1 MSTTVKAS
9 LRFTIL
15 AYSVYCWV
23 DGSARART
31 GISSTFD
38 IDVPRQ
44 SNSQPNLDDT
54 SPQRWTKIWDWLQRR
69 GCRTSEDE
77 QAMIGRVDA
86 ITAFLLFNG
95 IQRVSLTST
104 QTHSALPTAFPYLKD
119 GGRLS
124 WRLMLAATALL
135 SLLHETQR
143 AAIIYH
149 LRSRRVDLT
158 EKIRKDLANMRIGEV
173 VVRGD
178 NMILPRNVDEQEEE
192 EECLICT
199 GAAETMSTSSHTLDG
214 DRSSPS
220 LGPLEAFCTI
230 APQKHLT
237 HRSCFL
243 RWHAAYLQQSRSS
256 YGHSVTLVDDP
267 QPSQAPSS
275 SSNSTRSFEQLFIR
289 ASIIL
294 QAAGFDYLA
303 PKLKRTRPSPAT
315 ADSQTASVGE
325 NQCPTL
331 TLHYPDS
338 THATQSLLATLR
350 TSAPPCPGCRSP
362 VALRFIDARPP
373 IPLTSSDGHQ
383 PPLCSS
389 PTRLLKVALL
399 LRRLVAS
406 KFWREWPV
414 IVTGRTLSTYFGSL
428 LSFIAV
434 LVAITRA
441 RENPALNKNLSIR
454 FASSRL
460 VL

>member
-1 MSTTVKAS
+1 M
-9 LRFTIL
+9 
-15 AYSVYCWV
+15 
-23 DGSARART
+23 
-31 GISSTFD
+31 
-38 IDVPRQ
+38 
-44 SNSQPNLDDT
+44 
-54 SPQRWTKIWDWLQRR
+54 
-69 GCRTSEDE
+69 
-77 QAMIGRVDA
+77 
-86 ITAFLLFNG
+86 
-95 IQRVSLTST
+95 
-104 QTHSALPTAFPYLKD
+104 HSALPTAFPYLKD

-124 WRLMLAATALL
+124 WRIMLAATALL

-178 NMILPRNVDEQEEE
+178 NVVLPRNVDEQEEE
-192 EECLICT
+192 EEEECLICS
-199 GAAETMSTSSHTLDG
+199 GSAETMSTSSHTLDG
-214 DRSSPS
+214 DRPSPS

-243 RWHAAYLQQSRSS
+243 RWHAAYLQQSRNA
-256 YGHSVTLVDDP
+256 YGHSVTLVDDSE
-267 QPSQAPSS
+267 PSRAPSS
-275 SSNSTRSFEQLFIR
+275 SRSFEQLFIR

-294 QAAGFDYLA
+294 QAAGFDYLP
-303 PKLKRTRPSPAT
+303 PKLKRTSPSLAT
-315 ADSQTASVGE
+315 ADSQAAPVGE
-325 NQCPTL
+325 HPCPTL
-331 TLHYPDS
+331 TIHYPDP
-338 THATQSLLATLR
+338 ADMAQSLLATLR

-373 IPLTSSDGHQ
+373 IPLNGGTTSDGRQ

-389 PTRLLKVALL
+389 PSRLFRTLLL

-441 RENPALNKNLSIR
+441 RENPALNKNLSIG
-454 FASSRL
+454 FATSRL

>member
-1 MSTTVKAS
+1 
-9 LRFTIL
+9 
-15 AYSVYCWV
+15 
-23 DGSARART
+23 
-31 GISSTFD
+31 
-38 IDVPRQ
+38 
-44 SNSQPNLDDT
+44 
-54 SPQRWTKIWDWLQRR
+54 
-69 GCRTSEDE
+69 
-77 QAMIGRVDA
+77 
-86 ITAFLLFNG
+86 
-95 IQRVSLTST
+95 
-104 QTHSALPTAFPYLKD
+104 
-119 GGRLS
+119 
-124 WRLMLAATALL
+124 MLAATALL

-178 NMILPRNVDEQEEE
+178 NVVLPRNVDEQEEE
-192 EECLICT
+192 EECLICS
-199 GAAETMSTSSHTLDG
+199 GSAETMSTSSHTLDG
-214 DRSSPS
+214 DRPSPS

-243 RWHAAYLQQSRSS
+243 RWHAAYLQQSRNS

-267 QPSQAPSS
+267 QPPRAPRSSS
-275 SSNSTRSFEQLFIR
+275 SSNSAQSFEQVFIR

-303 PKLKRTRPSPAT
+303 PKLKRTSPFPAT
-315 ADSQTASVGE
+315 ADSQTASSGE

-331 TLHYPDS
+331 TLHYPD
-338 THATQSLLATLR
+338 TADTTQSLLATLR

-362 VALRFIDARPP
+362 VALRFTDARPP
-373 IPLTSSDGHQ
+373 IPLTSGTTPDGSDGHQ
-383 PPLCSS
+383 PPFCSS
-389 PTRLLKVALL
+389 PSRLLRILLL

-434 LVAITRA
+434 LVAITRV

-454 FASSRL
+454 FATSRL